1 MSGNR
6 NWIKDWTEGVPF
18 YGKLLLLAL
27 IVMALVFAVV
37 YPVVAAREG
46 YLYNDQ
52 ILVPGTENGNTIYSA
67 EVKGE
72 LWHISVTLD
81 KAVTF
86 RFGDK
91 QYGPYTAKIDPTAIP
106 EEDNMAHLMT
116 GVEVWEGDEIVF
128 RGGIFDTGSYWI
140 MVNEDGTNASST
152 ISAVGSGGTVLGPD
166 GEIIDPMEPSVA
178 TVLKLMNG
186 PKLTHR
192 GHGGFCFLGVFV
204 SVIAAVQILFAD
216 ELFRWH
222 FIFRARNP
230 EDIEPS
236 DWELTMRPIAWTIM
250 VAIALWVYIK
260 GLQIII

>member
-1 MSGNR
+1 MER
-6 NWIKDWTEGVPF
+6 IKDLSL

-67 EVKGE
+67 QVKGE
-72 LWHISVTLD
+72 QWRITVTPD
-81 KAVTF
+81 KTVTF
-86 RFGDK
+86 RCGEK
-91 QYGPYTAKIDPTAIP
+91 EYGPYTAKIDPTAIP
-106 EEDNMAHLMT
+106 KGDDLAHRMT
-116 GVEVWEGDEIVF
+116 GVEVREGDDIRF

-140 MVNEDGTNASST
+140 MVNEDGTDASFT
-152 ISAVGSGGTVLGPD
+152 ISAVGSGGTVLGPN

-178 TVLKLMNG
+178 TVLKLMQG
-186 PKLTHR
+186 PELTHK

-216 ELFRWH
+216 ELFRWR

-250 VAIALWVYIK
+250 VAMALWVYIK

>member
-1 MSGNR
+1 MNR
-6 NWIKDWTEGVPF
+6 IKNWTEGVPAF
-18 YGKLLLLAL
+18 GKLLLLAL

-67 EVKGE
+67 QVKGE
-72 LWHISVTLD
+72 QWRITVTPD
-81 KAVTF
+81 KTVTF
-86 RFGDK
+86 RCGEK
-91 QYGPYTAKIDPTAIP
+91 EYGPYTAKIDPTAIP
-106 EEDNMAHLMT
+106 KGDDLAHRMT
-116 GVEVWEGDEIVF
+116 GVEVREGDDIRF

-140 MVNEDGTNASST
+140 MVNEDGTDASFT
-152 ISAVGSGGTVLGPD
+152 ISAVGSGGTVLGPN
-166 GEIIDPMEPSVA
+166 GKIIDPMEPSVA
-178 TVLKLMNG
+178 TVLKLMQG
-186 PKLTHR
+186 PELTHK

-236 DWELTMRPIAWTIM
+236 DWELTIRPIAWTIM
-250 VAIALWVYIK
+250 VAMALWVYIK

>member
-1 MSGNR
+1 MNR
-6 NWIKDWTEGVPF
+6 IKEWTEGVPAF
-18 YGKLLLLAL
+18 GKLLLLAL

-37 YPVVAAREG
+37 YPVVTAREG

-67 EVKGE
+67 QVKGE
-72 LWHISVTLD
+72 QWRITVTPD
-81 KAVTF
+81 KTVTF
-86 RFGDK
+86 RCGEK
-91 QYGPYTAKIDPTAIP
+91 EYGPYTAKIDPTAIP
-106 EEDNMAHLMT
+106 KEDNLANLMT
-116 GVEVWEGDEIVF
+116 GVEVREGDDIRF

-140 MVNEDGTNASST
+140 MVNEDGTYANFT
-152 ISAVGSGGTVLGPD
+152 ISVGSGGTMRGPN

-192 GHGGFCFLGVFV
+192 GHGGFWFV
-204 SVIAAVQILFAD
+204 GIFISLSAAVYILFAD
-216 ELFRWH
+216 AIFRWK
-222 FIFRARNP
+222 FIFIARNP

-236 DWELTMRPIAWTIM
+236 DWELTTRPIAWTIM
-250 VAIALWVYIK
+250 VVIALWVYIK

>member
-1 MSGNR
+1 MNR
-6 NWIKDWTEGVPF
+6 IKNWTEGVPAF
-18 YGKLLLLAL
+18 GKLLLLAL

-67 EVKGE
+67 QVKGE
-72 LWHISVTLD
+72 QWRITVTPD
-81 KAVTF
+81 KTVTF
-86 RFGDK
+86 RCGEK
-91 QYGPYTAKIDPTAIP
+91 EYGPYTAKIDPTAIP
-106 EEDNMAHLMT
+106 KEDNLANLMT
-116 GVEVWEGDEIVF
+116 GVEVREGDDIRF

-140 MVNEDGTNASST
+140 MVNEDGTDASFT

-204 SVIAAVQILFAD
+204 SVIAAVYILFAD
-216 ELFRWH
+216 EIFRWK
-222 FIFRARNP
+222 FIFIARNP

-236 DWELTMRPIAWTIM
+236 DWELTTRPIAWTIM
-250 VAIALWVYIK
+250 VVIALWVYIK

>member
-1 MSGNR
+1 MER
-6 NWIKDWTEGVPF
+6 IKDLSL

-67 EVKGE
+67 QVKGE
-72 LWHISVTLD
+72 QWRITVTPD
-81 KAVTF
+81 KTVTF
-86 RFGDK
+86 RCGEK
-91 QYGPYTAKIDPTAIP
+91 EYGPYTAKIDPTAIP
-106 EEDNMAHLMT
+106 KEDNLANLMT
-116 GVEVWEGDEIVF
+116 GVEVREGDDIRF

-140 MVNEDGTNASST
+140 MVNEDGTDASFT
-152 ISAVGSGGTVLGPD
+152 ISAVGGDGTVLSPD

-250 VAIALWVYIK
+250 VAMALWVYIK

>member
-1 MSGNR
+1 MER
-6 NWIKDWTEGVPF
+6 IKDLSL

-27 IVMALVFAVV
+27 IVMAIVFAVV

-67 EVKGE
+67 QVKGE
-72 LWHISVTLD
+72 QWRITVTPD
-81 KAVTF
+81 KTVTF
-86 RFGDK
+86 RCGEK
-91 QYGPYTAKIDPTAIP
+91 EYGPYTAKIDPTAIP
-106 EEDNMAHLMT
+106 KEDNLANLMT
-116 GVEVWEGDEIVF
+116 GVEVREGDDIRF

-140 MVNEDGTNASST
+140 MVNEDGTDASFT
-152 ISAVGSGGTVLGPD
+152 ISVGSGGTMRGPN

-178 TVLKLMNG
+178 TVLKLMQG
-186 PKLTHR
+186 PELTHK

-216 ELFRWH
+216 ELFRWR

-250 VAIALWVYIK
+250 VAMALWVYIK

>member
-1 MSGNR
+1 MER
-6 NWIKDWTEGVPF
+6 IKDLSL

-67 EVKGE
+67 QVKGE
-72 LWHISVTLD
+72 QWRITVTPD
-81 KAVTF
+81 KTVTF
-86 RFGDK
+86 RCGEK
-91 QYGPYTAKIDPTAIP
+91 EYGPYTAKIDPTAIP
-106 EEDNMAHLMT
+106 KEDNLANLMT
-116 GVEVWEGDEIVF
+116 GVEVREGDDIRF

-140 MVNEDGTNASST
+140 MVNEDGTNANFT
-152 ISAVGSGGTVLGPD
+152 ISVGSGGTVLGPD

-178 TVLKLMNG
+178 TVLKLMQG
-186 PKLTHR
+186 PELTHK

-236 DWELTMRPIAWTIM
+236 DWELTIRPIAWTIM
-250 VAIALWVYIK
+250 VAMALWVYIK

>member
-1 MSGNR
+1 MNR
-6 NWIKDWTEGVPF
+6 IKEWTEGVPAF
-18 YGKLLLLAL
+18 GKLLLLAL

-67 EVKGE
+67 QVKGE
-72 LWHISVTLD
+72 QWRITVTPD
-81 KAVTF
+81 KTVTF
-86 RFGDK
+86 RCGEK
-91 QYGPYTAKIDPTAIP
+91 EYGPYTAKIDPTAIP
-106 EEDNMAHLMT
+106 KEDNLANLMT
-116 GVEVWEGDEIVF
+116 GVEVREGDDIRF

-140 MVNEDGTNASST
+140 MVNEDGTYANFT
-152 ISAVGSGGTVLGPD
+152 ISVGSGGTMRGPN

-178 TVLKLMNG
+178 TVLKLMQG
-186 PKLTHR
+186 PELTHK

-216 ELFRWH
+216 ELFRWR

-236 DWELTMRPIAWTIM
+236 DWELTIRPIAWTIM
-250 VAIALWVYIK
+250 VAMALWVYIK

>member
-1 MSGNR
+1 MNR
-6 NWIKDWTEGVPF
+6 IKNWTEGIPAF
-18 YGKLLLLAL
+18 GKLLLLAL

-67 EVKGE
+67 QVKGE
-72 LWHISVTLD
+72 QWRITVTPD
-81 KAVTF
+81 KTVTF
-86 RFGDK
+86 RCGEK
-91 QYGPYTAKIDPTAIP
+91 EYGPYTAKIDPTAIP
-106 EEDNMAHLMT
+106 KEDNLANLMT
-116 GVEVWEGDEIVF
+116 GVEVREGDDIRF

-140 MVNEDGTNASST
+140 MVNEDGTYANFT
-152 ISAVGSGGTVLGPD
+152 ISVGSGGTMRGPN

-216 ELFRWH
+216 ELFRWR

-250 VAIALWVYIK
+250 VAMALWVYIK

>member
-1 MSGNR
+1 MNR
-6 NWIKDWTEGVPF
+6 IKNWTEGVPAF
-18 YGKLLLLAL
+18 GKLLLLAL

-67 EVKGE
+67 QVKGE
-72 LWHISVTLD
+72 QWRITVTPD
-81 KAVTF
+81 KTVTF
-86 RFGDK
+86 RCGEK
-91 QYGPYTAKIDPTAIP
+91 EYGPYTAKIDPTAIP
-106 EEDNMAHLMT
+106 KGDDLAHRMT
-116 GVEVWEGDEIVF
+116 GVEVREGDDIRF

-140 MVNEDGTNASST
+140 MVNEDGTDASFT
-152 ISAVGSGGTVLGPD
+152 ISAVGSGGTVLGPN
-166 GEIIDPMEPSVA
+166 GKIIDPIEPSVA

-192 GHGGFCFLGVFV
+192 GHGGFWFLGILI
-204 SVIAAVQILFAD
+204 SLSAAVYILFAD
-216 ELFRWH
+216 EIFRWK
-222 FIFRARNP
+222 FIFIARNP

-236 DWELTMRPIAWTIM
+236 DWELTTRPIAWTIM
-250 VAIALWVYIK
+250 VVIALWVYIK

>member
-1 MSGNR
+1 MNR
-6 NWIKDWTEGVPF
+6 IKNWTEGVPAF
-18 YGKLLLLAL
+18 GKLLLLAL

-67 EVKGE
+67 QVKGE
-72 LWHISVTLD
+72 QWRITVTPD
-81 KAVTF
+81 KTVTF
-86 RFGDK
+86 RCGEK
-91 QYGPYTAKIDPTAIP
+91 EYGPYTAKIDPTAIP
-106 EEDNMAHLMT
+106 KGDDLAHRMT
-116 GVEVWEGDEIVF
+116 GVEVREGDDIRF

-140 MVNEDGTNASST
+140 MVNEDGTDASFT
-152 ISAVGSGGTVLGPD
+152 ISAVGSGGTVLGPN
-166 GEIIDPMEPSVA
+166 GKIIDPMEPSVA

-192 GHGGFCFLGVFV
+192 GHGGFWFLGILI
-204 SVIAAVQILFAD
+204 SLSAAVYILFAD
-216 ELFRWH
+216 EIFRWK
-222 FIFRARNP
+222 FIFIARNP

-236 DWELTMRPIAWTIM
+236 DWELTTRPIAWTIM
-250 VAIALWVYIK
+250 VVIALWVYIK

>member
-1 MSGNR
+1 MER
-6 NWIKDWTEGVPF
+6 IKDLSL

-27 IVMALVFAVV
+27 IVMAIVFAVV

-67 EVKGE
+67 QVKGE
-72 LWHISVTLD
+72 LWRITVTPD
-81 KAVTF
+81 KTVTF
-86 RFGDK
+86 RCGEK
-91 QYGPYTAKIDPTAIP
+91 EYGPYTAKIAPTAIP
-106 EEDNMAHLMT
+106 KEDNLANLMT
-116 GVEVWEGDEIVF
+116 GVEVREGDDIRF

-140 MVNEDGTNASST
+140 MVNEDGTDASFT
-152 ISAVGSGGTVLGPD
+152 ISVGRGGTMRGLNV
-166 GEIIDPMEPSVA
+166 EIIDPMEPSVA

-216 ELFRWH
+216 ELFRWR

-250 VAIALWVYIK
+250 VAMALWVYIK

>member
-1 MSGNR
+1 MER
-6 NWIKDWTEGVPF
+6 IKDLSL

-27 IVMALVFAVV
+27 IAMVIVFAVV
-37 YPVVAAREG
+37 YPVVAARKG
-46 YLYNDQ
+46 VLYNDQ

-67 EVKGE
+67 QVKGE
-72 LWHISVTLD
+72 QWRITVTPD
-81 KAVTF
+81 KTVTF
-86 RFGDK
+86 RCGEK
-91 QYGPYTAKIDPTAIP
+91 EYGPYTAKIDPTAIP
-106 EEDNMAHLMT
+106 KEDNLANLMT
-116 GVEVWEGDEIVF
+116 GVEVREGDDIRF

-140 MVNEDGTNASST
+140 MVNEDGTYANFT
-152 ISAVGSGGTVLGPD
+152 ISVGSGGTMRGPN

-178 TVLKLMNG
+178 TVLKLMQG
-186 PKLTHR
+186 PELTHK

-216 ELFRWH
+216 ELFRWR

-236 DWELTMRPIAWTIM
+236 DWELTIRPIAWTIM
-250 VAIALWVYIK
+250 VAMALWVYIK